1 MKMLLPLAAALLLSS
16 CASDGPFRTS
26 TSFNGQSFSSFDMT
40 NPQFY
45 MDGEAPPPSDAQ
57 SYMYGAPVYG
67 IDGYCG
73 YCRRY

>member
-1 MKMLLPLAAALLLSS
+1 
-16 CASDGPFRTS
+16 
-26 TSFNGQSFSSFDMT
+26 MT

-45 MDGEAPPPSDAQ
+45 MDGEAPPPSDAG
-57 SYMYGAPVYG
+57 SSMYGGPRYG